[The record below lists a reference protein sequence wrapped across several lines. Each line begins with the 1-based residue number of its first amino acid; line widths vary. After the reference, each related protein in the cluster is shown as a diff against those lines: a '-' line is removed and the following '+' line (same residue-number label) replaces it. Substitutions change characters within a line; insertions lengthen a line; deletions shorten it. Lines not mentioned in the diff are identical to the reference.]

1 MTTDSNGQGPGREVV
16 PGVVVTEDGR
26 IGPGTRDRNERT
38 WLELATFLVDVGRLL
53 WAVARDPRVSW
64 AAKAVAAGSVA
75 YVISPIDL
83 VPDFIPGLGQLD
95 DVFLIARA
103 LRFLANSAG
112 YEVLHEHWQGSDD
125 GFTLLLVLAGI
136 KH

>member
-1 MTTDSNGQGPGREVV
+1 
-16 PGVVVTEDGR
+16 VVTEDGR

-38 WLELATFLVDVGRLL
+38 WLELATFLVDVARLL
-53 WAVARDPRVSW
+53 WAVARDQRVSW
-64 AAKAVAAGSVA
+64 AAKAVAAGTVV
-75 YVISPIDL
+75 YVVSPIDL

-112 YEVLHEHWQGSDD
+112 YDILREHWQGSDD

-136 KH
+136 RR